1 MTHSALALLLL
12 TLPAHA
18 GDTAPGA
25 PLWPEEPRYEATVI
39 EVATIG
45 PLWGCMDAGACCGVH
60 VDCGGWMDDPA
71 PVPLPPT
78 LLLLTAAIAAL
89 ALKGKR
95 YVQKCSND
103 GS

>member
-1 MTHSALALLLL
+1 MTRAALSLLL

-25 PLWPEEPRYEATVI
+25 ALWPEEPRYDATVI

-60 VDCGGWMDDPA
+60 VDCGGWMDAPA
-71 PVPLPPT
+71 PVPLPGAGLMM
-78 LLLLTAAIAAL
+78 LLGL
-89 ALKGKR
+89 AGLAMTR
-95 YVQKCSND
+95 RRL
-103 GS
+103 